1 MKIVP
6 QMHRLFALFVLALGL
21 AALSAQAPATRYVG
35 TLTAVSGD
43 TLTVKTDAGEVHQVQ
58 VPSSASL
65 KRVAPGQHDLS
76 AAVDISL
83 IDLTTGDRVLVRL
96 DPASNPPQALQVIT
110 IKQADVALKQQQERE
125 AWQKTGVGGL
135 VKSVDTAAGSI
146 VITSG
151 AGATA
156 HTVTVHVSKDT
167 VLKRY
172 APASVRYD
180 LAQPAP
186 IASIQSGDQLRARG
200 EKSPDGANV
209 AAVEVI
215 SGSFRN
221 LSGTIA
227 SLDTAASTFVIK
239 DLQSKKQVTV
249 HVTADAQLHR
259 LPETMAQTLAT
270 RLKSGADAHA
280 ASPAPPAGAPPTGAP
295 AGAPPLGAAGHAP
308 NGNGDLQQML
318 SRAPSIQF
326 ADLKKGEAVMI
337 VATDGATDA
346 TAITLLAGVEPLL
359 QAPEASSNLLSNW
372 SMGSGGGDAAAQ

>member
-1 MKIVP
+1 MTIAP
-6 QMHRLFALFVLALGL
+6 RMHRLFASFVLALGL
-21 AALSAQAPATRYVG
+21 AGLAAQAPATRYVG
-35 TLTAVSGD
+35 TLTAASGD

-58 VPSSASL
+58 VPSTASL

-76 AAVDISL
+76 AAVDIAL
-83 IDLTTGDRVLVRL
+83 IDLTTGDRILVRL

-125 AWQKTGVGGL
+125 AWQKSGIGGL
-135 VKSVDTAAGSI
+135 VKSVDPAAGSI
-146 VITSG
+146 VLTSG

-186 IASIQSGDQLRARG
+186 IAAIQPGDQLRARG
-200 EKSPDGANV
+200 EKSADGASV
-209 AAVEVI
+209 AAAEVI
-215 SGSFRN
+215 SGSFLN

-227 SLDTAASTFVIK
+227 SLDPAASSFVIK
-239 DLQSKKQVTV
+239 DLLSKKQVTV
-249 HVTADAQLHR
+249 HVTPDAQLHR
-259 LPETMAQTLAT
+259 LPETMAQMLAT
-270 RLKSGADAHA
+270 RLKGGSGTHA
-280 ASPAPPAGAPPTGAP
+280 MPAAAPAGAPPAGAPPF
-295 AGAPPLGAAGHAP
+295 AGAPGHAP

-337 VATDGATDA
+337 VATDGSANA

-372 SMGSGGGDAAAQ
+372 SMGSGGAGGDAAAQ